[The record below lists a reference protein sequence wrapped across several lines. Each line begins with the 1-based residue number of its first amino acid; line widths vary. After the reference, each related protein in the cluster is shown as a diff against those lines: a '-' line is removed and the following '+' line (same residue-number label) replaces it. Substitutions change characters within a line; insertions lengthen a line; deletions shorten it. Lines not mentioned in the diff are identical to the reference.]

1 MKVKVIK
8 TFKDAV
14 TGEIHQ
20 VGSMIDVTKERADA
34 ILSKGNYIE
43 ITKTNKK
50 TKKEEVAE

>member
-14 TGEIHQ
+14 TGEIRQ
-20 VGSMIDVTKERADA
+20 AGSVIDVTKERADA

-50 TKKEEVAE
+50 TKKEKVAE